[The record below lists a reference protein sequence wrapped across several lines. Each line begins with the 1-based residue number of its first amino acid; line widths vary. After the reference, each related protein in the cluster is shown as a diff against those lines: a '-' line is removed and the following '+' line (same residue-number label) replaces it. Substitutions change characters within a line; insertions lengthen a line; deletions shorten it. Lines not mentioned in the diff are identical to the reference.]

1 MFFGSVGDHLTAD
14 GRRITLRDAWMSVGL
29 YAALNELALPHL
41 QLIRGTTQPEHR
53 MFEESQRQH
62 HESEVS

>member
-1 MFFGSVGDHLTAD
+1 
-14 GRRITLRDAWMSVGL
+14 MSVGL
-29 YAALNELALPHL
+29 YAALNEFALPHL